1 MSNLKWS
8 WNISDQFLADLS
20 NRESAMEQV
29 VQTDDVIDDVTDD
42 VTDSTADGKKN
53 IAAPTKTM
61 LAYGYRCVHCFNS
74 CVEPS
79 TCNTSRALFRNH

>member
-1 MSNLKWS
+1 MSNLNWS
-8 WNISDQFLADLS
+8 WNTSDQFLADLS

-61 LAYGYRCVHCFNS
+61 LALFILRIWLQMC
-74 CVEPS
+74 
-79 TCNTSRALFRNH
+79 ALL

>member
-8 WNISDQFLADLS
+8 WNTSDQFLADLS

-42 VTDSTADGKKN
+42 VTDDATDSTADGKKN

-61 LAYGYRCVHCFNS
+61 LA
-74 CVEPS
+74 
-79 TCNTSRALFRNH
+79 LFILSIWL